1 MSAHLT
7 DRFLHDIT
15 QAAAF
20 LPTGSVRNR
29 VFHVSF
35 GCTGTVQGAKKSPA
49 RGGQAVR
56 PGFWGMC
63 GAVRGRTVGT
73 SHADY
78 ILYLIKEALH
88 RGNYLLHRLHKS
100 DNLRLGCGHLVQRIL
115 HLFHARLELVCVELF
130 QRAAKSD

>member
-7 DRFLHDIT
+7 NRFLHDIT
-15 QAAAF
+15 QTAAF

-35 GCTGTVQGAKKSPA
+35 GCTGTVQGAKKPGTGRSSRPA
-49 RGGQAVR
+49 GL
-56 PGFWGMC
+56 WGMC
-63 GAVRGRTVGT
+63 GAVRGRAVGT

-88 RGNYLLHRLHKS
+88 RGNDLLHRLHKS

-115 HLFHARLELVCVELF
+115 YLFHARLELVCVELF